1 MNIQR
6 SFCATDNQPGRRPV
20 NVITTSTLVVSFL
33 WSGVNAGVM
42 RGLVR
47 TVHDLS
53 GETMT
58 LASPPTA
65 LGSRSI
71 QDGRSRLETHPTH
84 ARLNSSN
91 PNSTSP
97 TTMSHSRVHYG
108 MCVSN
113 SVGARTHVQVCRVYA
128 PT

>member
-6 SFCATDNQPGRRPV
+6 SFCATDNQPGRCHV

-53 GETMT
+53 DETMT
-58 LASPPTA
+58 LVSPQPA
-65 LGSRSI
+65 LGAGVSRTGGL
-71 QDGRSRLETHPTH
+71 DSRHPTH
-84 ARLNSSN
+84 ARLNSTN
-91 PNSTSP
+91 LNTTS
-97 TTMSHSRVHYG
+97 
-108 MCVSN
+108 
-113 SVGARTHVQVCRVYA
+113 
-128 PT
+128 